1 MQGHDVAAPEN
12 MLGYIK
18 TLLCRS
24 HIKSELNQ
32 CGRAVKAWVEKRA
45 EEDDAYENGGEPEKE
60 GGVVVKSGR
69 CGLS

>member
-32 CGRAVKAWVEKRA
+32 CGRAVKA
-45 EEDDAYENGGEPEKE
+45 
-60 GGVVVKSGR
+60 
-69 CGLS
+69 